1 MVATVVI
8 LYLYLLCNDC
18 LNWLSSFI
26 CICYVMIVRVGGHL
40 VFVFVVQELV
50 ASVVVH
56 VRLPSPLQL

>member
-1 MVATVVI
+1 MVI
-8 LYLYLLCNDC
+8 LYLYLLCKNVSIGGH
-18 LNWLSSFI
+18 LEF
-26 CICYVMIVRVGGHL
+26 VFVVQEFVATGGHL